1 MAQPNNHAVGVD
13 NTFRRKLDRGE
24 YLGRACECEQK
35 WVAKGPPVQRK
46 PLKHRDYEVDLES
59 RLGKTQCRYS
69 NSTPKPTGAGYFCS
83 VCKCVV
89 KDSANYLDHI
99 NGKKHISKSFGYVY
113 ASGAG
118 LPSAVCKND
127 FNISRR
133 GKILEALLNKRRISS
148 SSVNGSS
155 LDRLTYVNKNCRRCN
170 KKATIRIS
178 ETDRNKN
185 KLFYSCNDCGCFVG
199 WCLPINPEYRGH
211 QIPREEVPTIGEQV
225 ITEQLRAMTEQQREM
240 MEQL

>member
-24 YLGRACECEQK
+24 YLGRACEREQK
-35 WVAKGPPVQRK
+35 VSKGPPVQRK

-118 LPSAVCKND
+118 LPSAVVQERFQHLKMRKD
-127 FNISRR
+127 TGSFTEQE
-133 GKILEALLNKRRISS
+133 KISS

-178 ETDRNKN
+178 ETDRKKN
-185 KLFYSCNDCGCFVG
+185 KLFYSCNDCGGFVG

-211 QIPREEVPTIGEQV
+211 QIPREEVPTVDEQV

-240 MEQL
+240 MEQF